1 MITSYSRINFLTI
14 NDAHLFADELCNAEN
29 NTLDFICTDAHLSF
43 WWNRGNAQLV
53 VQNIDT
59 QEIMTFED
67 VELDGEL
74 VRPILMTWMYTGWD
88 KR

>member
-14 NDAHLFADELCNAEN
+14 NDAHLFAEELCQAEN
-29 NTLDFICTDAHLSF
+29 NTIDFLCADAHLSF
-43 WWNRGNAQLV
+43 WWNRSNAQLV

-67 VELDGEL
+67 VELDDEL
-74 VRPILMTWMYTGWD
+74 VRPVLMAWMYTGWD